1 MQTAVCDDMI
11 KAKQREATQPHAHD
25 NAIMSGDD
33 TTNAVLGS
41 YQEFTSRM

>member
-1 MQTAVCDDMI
+1 MMHDQG
-11 KAKQREATQPHAHD
+11 QRDEATQPHAHD